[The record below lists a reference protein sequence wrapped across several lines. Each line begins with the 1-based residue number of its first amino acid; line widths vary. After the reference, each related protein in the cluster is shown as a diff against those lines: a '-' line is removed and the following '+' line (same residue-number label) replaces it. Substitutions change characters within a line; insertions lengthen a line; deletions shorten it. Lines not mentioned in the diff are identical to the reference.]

1 MEIKPLNKFRR
12 LKEFSKFFKI
22 NKDTVIAYD
31 NTIYSNH
38 ELYPDVLEHEKVHLK
53 QQKKYGLDTFTKKYL
68 NDKKFRLEMEA
79 QAFKAQFDSI
89 EDVGLR
95 DAVIQDSIIALTS
108 GLYGKVTEKEAEE
121 LLGIKKQ
128 KPRLDVN
135 SLI

>member
-68 NDKKFRLEMEA
+68 NDKKFRIECEKEAYIRQLE
-79 QAFKAQFDSI
+79 SI
-89 EDVGLR
+89 EDKDLR
-95 DAVIQDSIIALTS
+95 EAVRKDCIIGLTS
-108 GLYGKVTEKEAEE
+108 GLYGKITEREAEAMLPKEKEE
-121 LLGIKKQ
+121 KK
-128 KPRLDVN
+128 LDI
-135 SLI
+135 SKLI

>member
-31 NTIYSNH
+31 NVIYSNR

-79 QAFKAQFDSI
+79 EAYKIQLESI
-89 EDVGLR
+89 ADKGLR
-95 DAVIQDSIIALTS
+95 EAVRKDIIIGLCS
-108 GLYGKVTEKEAEE
+108 GLYGKIDKEEAEAMLPKEKEE
-121 LLGIKKQ
+121 KK
-128 KPRLDVN
+128 LDV
-135 SLI
+135 SKLI